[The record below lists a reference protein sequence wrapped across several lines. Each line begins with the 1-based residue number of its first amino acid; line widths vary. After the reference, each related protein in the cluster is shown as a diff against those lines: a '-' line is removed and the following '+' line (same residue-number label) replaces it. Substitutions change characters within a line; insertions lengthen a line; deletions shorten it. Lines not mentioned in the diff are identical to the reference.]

1 MMLLLLLSL
10 RCPIVVRAVVEI
22 LADQIC
28 GNGPINEKL
37 LILGVTVL
45 YADEHQTYFFQHEGY
60 HRSAGG
66 MSGWFGS
73 ASSDEIVRVLKL
85 TSNWTSTTS

>member
-1 MMLLLLLSL
+1 MMLL